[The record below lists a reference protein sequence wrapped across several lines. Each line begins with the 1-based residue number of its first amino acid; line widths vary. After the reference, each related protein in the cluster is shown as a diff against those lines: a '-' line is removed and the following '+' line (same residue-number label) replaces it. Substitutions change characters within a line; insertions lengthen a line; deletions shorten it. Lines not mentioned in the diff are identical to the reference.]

1 MPPLPYSPSRE
12 DDGEG
17 GAERPRRAEREPGS
31 SDNHAGGAGNS
42 DAHNTCRL
50 AEELA
55 AYGGGP
61 ALCLPFLQLGS
72 APRAAAMRIVLAL
85 LLSDEAAP
93 SPNPS
98 PNPTPTPTPNPNP
111 NP

>member
-1 MPPLPYSPSRE
+1 MRTGSVSPAVLHSPSRE

-17 GAERPRRAEREPGS
+17 AAERPRRAERESGS
-31 SDNHAGGAGNS
+31 DAGAGNS
-42 DAHNTCRL
+42 DAYNTCRL

-55 AYGGGP
+55 ALGGP

-85 LLSDEAAP
+85 LLSDEASTLALA
-93 SPNPS
+93 
-98 PNPTPTPTPNPNP
+98 
-111 NP
+111 

>member
-1 MPPLPYSPSRE
+1 MPSLPYSPSRE

-17 GAERPRRAEREPGS
+17 GGAERPRRTERELGH

-72 APRAAAMRIVLAL
+72 APRAAAMRI
-85 LLSDEAAP
+85 
-93 SPNPS
+93 
-98 PNPTPTPTPNPNP
+98 
-111 NP
+111 